1 MAQLFSMHRRTLNR
15 RLAEQDCTFQG
26 LVNEVRYEIARQLL
40 ANTYMPISQIAATLD
55 YKDAPYFLPRLSP
68 LVRQSAG

>member
-1 MAQLFSMHRRTLNR
+1 
-15 RLAEQDCTFQG
+15 